1 MSPTPL
7 LAPSAFVWLPR
18 HDAGRPEPPPPSGTQ
33 LRAFHLRRRTT
44 PGEAVRTVLTEDG
57 AGLAPL
63 PHRIRLHGDPDEG
76 WDWGWRGSA
85 PLETALNILACVVHP
100 KAAWRLHWAFCEDV
114 LRPITPAGGI
124 ISARTVRA
132 WVHENRWVGWK
143 LTWAD
148 DAESHPVLENE
159 REASRAMSP
168 AARAERIA
176 SLVTSV
182 LCRDS
187 SEAREPARSLA
198 PSVGRTSGPRALV
211 LPGEGGGSPGFQ
223 LLRAVATLNGAPP
236 AERWPTVARL
246 ADRLPPVGSPGDVA
260 WHRLAAPLT
269 PGLPDPDRVRRV
281 ADAWSPLA
289 RVPAPHR
296 PAVVLDTVR
305 ASPGGECHC
314 WTSVPLL
321 ALALGADLGHGLEGE
336 DHRRG
341 DPLLA
346 AAAIHAIRAAI
357 AGDAATREA
366 ATRLGLAP
374 DVLRVQAE
382 FAHAAHVRD
391 LRLVR
396 QRIERAAAAE
406 GDYAL
411 AAGGARLSRSRS
423 HPPPPSSPALREW
436 VTSAPLEALEHAL
449 FVAHGPGGAMSL
461 PAALRGAGRAF
472 RDPPGTIAHT
482 IAWYL
487 EERAPARLDLPAFP
501 GRCDGR
507 A

>member
-1 MSPTPL
+1 MSPAPL

-18 HDAGRPEPPPPSGTQ
+18 LDARRPEPPPPTGSQ

-44 PGEAVRTVLTEDG
+44 PDEAVRTVLTEDG

-114 LRPITPAGGI
+114 LRPIAPAGGI
-124 ISARTVRA
+124 ISAATVRA
-132 WVHENRWVGWK
+132 WVHENRWLGRQR
-143 LTWAD
+143 TCAD
-148 DAESHPVLENE
+148 DAESQPLLEDE
-159 REASRAMSP
+159 RDASRALSP

-182 LCRDS
+182 VCRNPG
-187 SEAREPARSLA
+187 EAQEPARSLA
-198 PSVGRTSGPRALV
+198 RAVGRTSGPRALV
-211 LPGEGGGSPGFQ
+211 LPRRGAGSPGFQ

-236 AERWPTVARL
+236 AERWPTVALL
-246 ADRLPPVGSPGDVA
+246 ADRLPPVGSPGDIA

-269 PGLPDPDRVRRV
+269 PGLPDPERVRRV
-281 ADAWSPLA
+281 ADAWRPLA
-289 RVPAPHR
+289 SVPAPHR
-296 PAVVLDTVR
+296 HAVVLDTLR
-305 ASPGGECHC
+305 ANHGGDCPG
-314 WTSVPLL
+314 WTSIPLL
-321 ALALGADLGHGLEGE
+321 ALALGADLGSGLEGE
-336 DHRRG
+336 DHLRG

-346 AAAIHAIRAAI
+346 AAAIHAIRAAV
-357 AGDAATREA
+357 ATDAATREA

-374 DVLRVQAE
+374 EVLRVQAE
-382 FAHAAHVRD
+382 LAHAAHMRD

-396 QRIERAAAAE
+396 RRIERTAAME

-411 AAGGARLSRSRS
+411 AAEGARLSRSRS

-436 VTSAPLEALEHAL
+436 ITTAPLDVLEHAL
-449 FVAHGPGGAMSL
+449 STAHGPCGAVSL
-461 PAALRGAGRAF
+461 PDALRRTGRDF
-472 RDPPGTIAHT
+472 QDPPGTIAQA

-487 EERAPARLDLPAFP
+487 EERAPQRLDLHAFP

-507 A
+507 V